1 MADIT
6 VTAGDVR
13 PLPGFFSRRF
23 DAGGTIYVGQSVY
36 IAADGDVEQSDSD
49 AGSLQAQSI
58 GIMVANVDNYG
69 GTVAVPGDH
78 VDVVM
83 FGPVVGYSSMTP
95 GALVF
100 ASTSAGGLVQGTP
113 DSGSH
118 VVPVGIAID
127 ASTLF
132 VNPMRPTPYVVKAS

>member
-1 MADIT
+1 MWNSP
-6 VTAGDVR
+6 TATRG
-13 PLPGFFSRRF
+13 PPAQASELW
-23 DAGGTIYVGQSVY
+23 
-36 IAADGDVEQSDSD
+36 
-49 AGSLQAQSI
+49 SL
-58 GIMVANVDNYG
+58 VDNYG

-113 DSGSH
+113 DAGSH

-132 VNPMRPTPYVVKAS
+132 VNPMRPTPYVVKA